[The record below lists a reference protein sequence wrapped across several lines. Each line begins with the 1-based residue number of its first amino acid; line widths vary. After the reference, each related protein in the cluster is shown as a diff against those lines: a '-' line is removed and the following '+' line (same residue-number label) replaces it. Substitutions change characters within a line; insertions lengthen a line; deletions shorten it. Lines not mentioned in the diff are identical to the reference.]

1 MMKCMKYLLVSGM
14 VAAMAFAA
22 GCGDDKKPEPTKKPA
37 ATAAQK
43 PAAQKPA
50 AQKPAAS
57 AEKLAEGP
65 NWRYPGY
72 IKTQADTPKMTPE
85 IQKIVDEC
93 YAQMKLHPSEKGKLL
108 NDSKINA
115 SDQRKVRDLHFHARG
130 ANYDNKVK
138 FKNSKGKEVYQEEH
152 YHIYITVDKDT
163 SAVKNWKFTKY
174 VKNQEVPDGKSIV
187 IKEVK

>member
-1 MMKCMKYLLVSGM
+1 MNKFAKLLVVSGM
-14 VAAMAFAA
+14 VAAMALAA
-22 GCGDDKKPEPTKKPA
+22 GCGDDKKPAPAKKPA
-37 ATAAQK
+37 TTTTAQK
-43 PAAQKPA
+43 PAAKPA
-50 AQKPAAS
+50 APAV
-57 AEKLAEGP
+57 KLAEGP

-108 NDSKINA
+108 NDSAISK

-138 FKNSKGKEVYQEEH
+138 FKTSNGKEAYQEEH
-152 YHIYITVDKDT
+152 FHIYITVDKDT

-174 VKNQEVPDGKSIV
+174 VKNQENPSGKSIV

>member
-1 MMKCMKYLLVSGM
+1 MNKFAKLLIVSGM

-22 GCGDDKKPEPTKKPA
+22 GCGDEKKPEPAKKPA
-37 ATAAQK
+37 TTAQK
-43 PAAQKPA
+43 PAAKPA
-50 AQKPAAS
+50 AP
-57 AEKLAEGP
+57 AEKLPEGP

-108 NDSKINA
+108 NDSQINKN
-115 SDQRKVRDLHFHARG
+115 DQRKVRDLHFHATG
-130 ANYDNKVK
+130 ANHDRNKK
-138 FKNSKGKEVYQEEH
+138 FKNSKGKDVYHQEIFH
-152 YHIYITVDKDT
+152 LYITVDKDT
-163 SAVKNWKFTKY
+163 SAVKNWKFAKY
-174 VKNQEVPDGKSIV
+174 VMNPEIPDGKSIT

>member
-1 MMKCMKYLLVSGM
+1 MNKFAKLLVVSGM

-22 GCGDDKKPEPTKKPA
+22 GCGDEKKPA
-37 ATAAQK
+37 PKKPATTTTAQK
-43 PAAQKPA
+43 PAAP
-50 AQKPAAS
+50 

-108 NDSKINA
+108 NDSKISA

-130 ANYDNKVK
+130 ANYDNKAK
-138 FKNSKGKEVYQEEH
+138 FKTSNGKEAYREEH
-152 YHIYITVDKDT
+152 FHIYITVDKDT

-174 VKNQEVPDGKSIV
+174 VKNEENPNGKSTT
-187 IKEVK
+187 IKEVKK